1 MNRDYTNSPLINKS
15 SSLSL
20 FLLLCQLNSPP
31 TTTPTPAPTAT
42 PAPAH
47 KPKVAAPAKI
57 PVTIVLV
64 LVTVPVVTRVTLVP
78 HTAAGT
84 TLNKPTFA
92 PIFANFLVRANSLTP
107 RLAESSEYI
116 GSMLNRKIFRLLD
129 GWSVHSCTR
138 LVYVVLTAKFVVVT
152 PTIVVMVKVV

>member
-64 LVTVPVVTRVTLVP
+64 LVTVPVETRVTLVP

-92 PIFANFLVRANSLTP
+92 PILANFLVRANSLTP

-116 GSMLNRKIFRLLD
+116 GSISEDFPATRTFL
-129 GWSVHSCTR
+129 SR